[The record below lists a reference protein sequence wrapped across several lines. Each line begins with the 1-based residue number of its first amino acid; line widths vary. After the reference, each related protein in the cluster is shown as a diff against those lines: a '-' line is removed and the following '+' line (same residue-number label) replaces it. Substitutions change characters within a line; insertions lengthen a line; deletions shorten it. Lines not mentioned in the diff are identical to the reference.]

1 MRYFIAFLV
10 LVIVFIPLIWYRIKL
25 NKNVQN
31 QVSKPL
37 GDNPIIHYRKNGIWH
52 EIYSDDASVYNLI
65 TSISLL
71 DIIIFYENVPN
82 LIEKLLSSGEAFVG
96 AHHIKK
102 DGNETFLDDQ
112 HNVWSIIKGETEH
125 IKSYIIYK
133 NDEDESLES
142 YWLEM
147 FLLLA
152 AGTFLL
158 NNNLYFFNSFF
169 MISFVYLINIL

>member
-1 MRYFIAFLV
+1 
-10 LVIVFIPLIWYRIKL
+10 
-25 NKNVQN
+25 
-31 QVSKPL
+31 
-37 GDNPIIHYRKNGIWH
+37 
-52 EIYSDDASVYNLI
+52 
-65 TSISLL
+65 
-71 DIIIFYENVPN
+71 
-82 LIEKLLSSGEAFVG
+82 
-96 AHHIKK
+96 
-102 DGNETFLDDQ
+102 
-112 HNVWSIIKGETEH
+112 VWSIIKGETEY